1 MTLLA
6 RALWAVVFALLL
18 GLFFALGP
26 TRPEGFLA
34 LLLVALLALYLL
46 LRAGHLEWFLA
57 RRYLTMRSQSRFLN
71 LITVIAIGGVSVG
84 VAALILVV
92 GVMTGMRREIQ
103 AKILDTY
110 PHVMILTYGEEYA
123 MRDWRAA
130 VEQARRD
137 PEVTHA
143 GPFVYTQGLI
153 TAGGPLAQGVVVRG
167 VETDATSALRA
178 ALEERVVAGSLQLE
192 RRSEDDLPPIALGY
206 RLGERLLT
214 YPGDTV
220 TLVSP
225 ATAKLTSLG
234 YVPEFRRFGVVA
246 LVKTGMHEYDDQFT
260 YMALDE
266 AQRLAGLG
274 TAVTGVE
281 VRVQEP
287 WRAGEVA
294 ARLAGTLGYPYR
306 AVDWKQLNQVLFSAL
321 KLEKLG
327 SAVFGMLI
335 VLVAAFNII
344 STLVM
349 VVADKTREI
358 GILRSMGMTPLR
370 ILRIFLIQG
379 LIVGVIGTTLGAL
392 TGIGLVWVQNRYGV
406 IQIPPDVYQVD
417 RLPVALDPVDIGA
430 ILAASLLITFA
441 ATIYPS
447 LQASRL
453 TPVEAIRHE

>member
-1 MTLLA
+1 M
-6 RALWAVVFALLL
+6 
-18 GLFFALGP
+18 
-26 TRPEGFLA
+26 
-34 LLLVALLALYLL
+34 
-46 LRAGHLEWFLA
+46 
-57 RRYLTMRSQSRFLN
+57 
-71 LITVIAIGGVSVG
+71 
-84 VAALILVV
+84 
-92 GVMTGMRREIQ
+92 
-103 AKILDTY
+103 
-110 PHVMILTYGEEYA
+110 
-123 MRDWRAA
+123 
-130 VEQARRD
+130 
-137 PEVTHA
+137 
-143 GPFVYTQGLI
+143 
-153 TAGGPLAQGVVVRG
+153 
-167 VETDATSALRA
+167 
-178 ALEERVVAGSLQLE
+178 
-192 RRSEDDLPPIALGY
+192 
-206 RLGERLLT
+206 
-214 YPGDTV
+214 
-220 TLVSP
+220 
-225 ATAKLTSLG
+225 
-234 YVPEFRRFGVVA
+234 PEFRRFGVVA